1 MSADLELQKAIF
13 ARLSSD
19 AALAALVATRI
30 HDNPPGDA
38 AHPYLVLG
46 ESEMRDWPAGMEHRL
61 TLHCFTR
68 GGGRAEAKSIL
79 EAVRASLH
87 DAALALETHTL
98 VNLGFLDA
106 LTRREPDGLTWRGT
120 IRFRAVTEEG

>member
-19 AALAALVATRI
+19 AALDLLVGNRI
-30 HDNPPGDA
+30 HDNPPGDV

-46 ESEMRDWPAGMEHRL
+46 ESETRDWPAGLEHRL
-61 TLHCFTR
+61 ALHCFTR

-79 EAVRASLH
+79 EAIRASLH

-98 VNLGFLDA
+98 VNLRFLDA
-106 LTRREPDGLTWRGT
+106 LTRREADGLTWRGT

>member
-19 AALAALVATRI
+19 AALVALVGARI
-30 HDNPPGDA
+30 HDNPPGDV

-61 TLHCFTR
+61 ALHCFTR
-68 GGGRAEAKSIL
+68 GGGRAEAKAIL
-79 EAVRASLH
+79 EAVRSSLH
-87 DAALALETHTL
+87 DTALALETHAL
-98 VNLGFLDA
+98 VNLRFLDA
-106 LTRREPDGLTWRGT
+106 QTRREADGLTWRGT
-120 IRFRAVTEEG
+120 IRLRAVTEEG